1 MQSIIK
7 SNEIV
12 KSTYSFSFYVEHIN
26 LYFFMFSVL
35 GSSQKNCFLRV
46 LAYDTNFYTECKQI
60 FNKSEKNV

>member
-12 KSTYSFSFYVEHIN
+12 KSTYSFSFYVEHIH

-35 GSSQKNCFLRV
+35 SSSQKNCFLRV
-46 LAYDTNFYTECKQI
+46 LAYDANFYTECKQI